1 MHTVN
6 FISASLKQYTDK
18 IIITGT
24 ENRITSTS
32 VLPDPSLGKNLF
44 DFEGSG
50 YSHEHSEP

>member
-6 FISASLKQYTDK
+6 FISASLKQYTDR